1 MHIIE
6 QFNGGLYESI
16 IASDEKLDSQLT
28 DDDCITAQQQDQQPT
43 ANKKKKMSTKRQIT

>member
-16 IASDEKLDSQLT
+16 IASDENE
-28 DDDCITAQQQDQQPT
+28 IGNRRGTADKT
-43 ANKKKKMSTKRQIT
+43 KKTKSK